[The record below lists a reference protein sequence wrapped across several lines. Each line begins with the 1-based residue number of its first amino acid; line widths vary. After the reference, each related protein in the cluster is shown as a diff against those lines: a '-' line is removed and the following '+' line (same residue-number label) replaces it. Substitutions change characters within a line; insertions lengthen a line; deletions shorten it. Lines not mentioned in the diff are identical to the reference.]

1 MQGFEVGR
9 WTLQPDK
16 LLVVGAFPAELQEQL
31 VSEPAYGLGAL
42 WIDPAD
48 IESHQSMGRFVGDGL
63 TIISTHLEA
72 LLRNYLGDMLRIGH
86 LDDLLSPVW
95 KERPA
100 LLESIQQ
107 QSHRASTVLTVF
119 RELLKEG
126 VSLHEPVPILR
137 VLAESDETEAD
148 PLLSAVRVAC
158 HKRICKPYA
167 TGEGQVK
174 AVRLSERLQ
183 AGLLSTLMARN
194 GLLHL
199 TLSIEADAQLRE
211 SVFRSPQSKC
221 GAW

>member
-1 MQGFEVGR
+1 
-9 WTLQPDK
+9 
-16 LLVVGAFPAELQEQL
+16 
-31 VSEPAYGLGAL
+31 
-42 WIDPAD
+42 
-48 IESHQSMGRFVGDGL
+48 
-63 TIISTHLEA
+63 
-72 LLRNYLGDMLRIGH
+72 ML
-86 LDDLLSPVW
+86 
-95 KERPA
+95 A
-100 LLESIQQ
+100 
-107 QSHRASTVLTVF
+107 VF
-119 RELLKEG
+119 QELLKEG

-211 SVFRSPQSKC
+211 SVFGALNQNVEHGEVVVLCAPALRNALARWVQRYSRWQGVLSEAELADGFSFVIVQDNIDVADPSRWKHLQVIFQLRLSTVLKRQQKFSKD
-221 GAW
+221 GWTMKND